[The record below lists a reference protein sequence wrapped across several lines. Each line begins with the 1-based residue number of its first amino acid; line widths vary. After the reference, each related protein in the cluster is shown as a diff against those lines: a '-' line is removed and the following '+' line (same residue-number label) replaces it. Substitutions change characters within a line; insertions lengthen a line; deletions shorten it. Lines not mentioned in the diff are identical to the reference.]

1 MLDPNKYTLKKYIH
15 FDKRKEIKYVESY
28 VCDSQK
34 IMRHSFLP
42 LIHFKSVSYKYTNDS
57 EKKIDGRPITDKP
70 RDIMFAGHLD
80 GFIYRYY
87 AEKLNC
93 YYNKWAI
100 KYGIDECSLAYRDNK
115 KGQSNVEFAA
125 QMIKKIYD
133 FSDAYILIGDF
144 TKYFDKLDHKIL
156 KNNLMRVMGTN
167 FLESDWYNVF
177 RSVTKYGYYKKEFLE
192 EKFGSD
198 KKLRSEKRFSYFNSV
213 IEFRAFQRNFNTEKN
228 LNKYGIPQGVAIS
241 AVLANIYAIEFD
253 REVQAIAKKLGGVYN
268 RYSDDFIVAI
278 PKTKE
283 TDITVL
289 KEIEQKIRSLAE
301 ENEITLQETKTKLFE
316 LNNKVMYSVSGGI
329 PAHLDYLGFLYDG
342 ETVQMRAKSP
352 HKFYRNAY
360 KLISKANDVKK
371 GKKLNKIPYR
381 RQLYRLYTDY
391 GLDRKNGSFI
401 YYAKRAQSS
410 FDLISPNTKNV
421 MMQQIK
427 NRKRKL
433 EKELGYRLSTKV

>member
-1 MLDPNKYTLKKYIH
+1 M
-15 FDKRKEIKYVESY
+15 
-28 VCDSQK
+28 
-34 IMRHSFLP
+34 
-42 LIHFKSVSYKYTNDS
+42 
-57 EKKIDGRPITDKP
+57 
-70 RDIMFAGHLD
+70 
-80 GFIYRYY
+80 
-87 AEKLNC
+87 
-93 YYNKWAI
+93 
-100 KYGIDECSLAYRDNK
+100 
-115 KGQSNVEFAA
+115 
-125 QMIKKIYD
+125 
-133 FSDAYILIGDF
+133 
-144 TKYFDKLDHKIL
+144 
-156 KNNLMRVMGTN
+156 
-167 FLESDWYNVF
+167 
-177 RSVTKYGYYKKEFLE
+177 
-192 EKFGSD
+192 
-198 KKLRSEKRFSYFNSV
+198 
-213 IEFRAFQRNFNTEKN
+213 
-228 LNKYGIPQGVAIS
+228 
-241 AVLANIYAIEFD
+241 LANIYAIQFD

-283 TDITVL
+283 TNATVL
-289 KEIEQKIRSLAE
+289 KKIEQKIRSLAE

-316 LNNKVMYSVSGGI
+316 LNNKKMYSVSDGI

-352 HKFYRNAY
+352 HKFYRNAN